1 MTDVLN
7 DSRIIIYE
15 IENEAIAGIS
25 KVKLEVAGIDDYA
38 RWTVYYKDK
47 NPDQYLALLKSVS
60 KAVDD
65 YINTQN

>member
-1 MTDVLN
+1 MTDVSN
-7 DSRIIIYE
+7 DSRTISYE
-15 IENEAIAGIS
+15 IENEAIGDIS

-38 RWTVYYKDK
+38 RWTVYYKDTD
-47 NPDQYLALLKSVS
+47 PDQYLALLKSVS